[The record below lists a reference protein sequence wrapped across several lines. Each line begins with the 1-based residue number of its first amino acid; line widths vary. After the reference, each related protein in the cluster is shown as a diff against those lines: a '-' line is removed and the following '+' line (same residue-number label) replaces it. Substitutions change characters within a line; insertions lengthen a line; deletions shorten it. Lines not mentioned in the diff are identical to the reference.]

1 MSGLFNRNTTTT
13 GQVTVV
19 NNADEQDASAKGDF
33 SAAIESIGTAIGELK
48 DALPEM
54 LEKAFTGAIVSDAA
68 NDAMYD
74 ALASA
79 THDSISDL
87 HDEGVFGVSPR
98 NNPAAED
105 DDGRGF
111 TQAQLLAV
119 ETLDTNEH
127 LVNSLEMA
135 LDKSFDKH
143 NVGKNENQQHEN
155 DRKSIDAGMNSEKN
169 AAKNVNAKISDDV
182 HGIHEI
188 MNERKPEHDIDRAV
202 GLPDNNIPKQKG
214 KQAINSFD
222 SNGNN
227 DATAPEL
234 RTDFFDFNKLLAG
247 FDDDEDA
254 ELKPKKKKDETG
266 TERSRDKMKDD
277 LQLKFLSKTAPDFM
291 SKGNQ
296 VFDKILNDE
305 LNVHSDQTNSDSGS
319 IAKKMGGLGSLVKGG
334 GIAALGAATIASLG
348 MIGMAGKSLWDWH
361 KASSEANANIDKN
374 LKNATDANNKMKNG
388 ANDDLRD
395 ANIKSDKADAELAKE
410 KNGILAS
417 VADAVFG
424 AKTEGVRKKE
434 YDAAM
439 AEADRKVELARYNRM
454 LDRAEAYG
462 VKRNDSK
469 AVGKWLEEQKQLAS
483 KAGVNVE
490 DKGAFIKFQ
499 IAELERYKAA
509 QKKALD
515 NGTQP
520 NDQKPANQQQNPQ
533 QPAVQKNAQPNIQ
546 QETAVPL
553 AVGSNTN
560 TTPNVIN
567 AGTGVMTDD
576 IITAEEKARQFKQ
589 FTFEGIRDA
598 FLLPEV
604 QAVLTTTAKAAGTSV
619 EHKLMG

>member
-19 NNADEQDASAKGDF
+19 NNADGQDASDKGDF

-54 LEKAFTGAIVSDAA
+54 LEKAFTGAIASDAA

-87 HDEGVFGVSPR
+87 HDEGVFGVPDR
-98 NNPAAED
+98 NKPAAED
-105 DDGRGF
+105 VSGRGF
-111 TQAQLLAV
+111 TKAQLLAV

-127 LVNSLEMA
+127 LVNSLETA

-155 DRKSIDAGMNSEKN
+155 DRKSIDSGTNSE
-169 AAKNVNAKISDDV
+169 KNVNAKIRDDV

-202 GLPDNNIPKQKG
+202 GLPENNISNQKG
-214 KQAINSFD
+214 KQGTNPFD
-222 SNGNN
+222 PNGNN
-227 DATAPEL
+227 DVTAPEL

-305 LNVHSDQTNSDSGS
+305 LNVHSDQVNNASDSVL
-319 IAKKMGGLGSLVKGG
+319 KKTSGLGSLVKGG

-388 ANDDLRD
+388 VNDDLRD

-424 AKTEGVRKKE
+424 AKTEGVRNKE
-434 YDAAM
+434 YEAKM
-439 AEADRKVELARYNRM
+439 AEVDRQIELRRHKQM

-462 VKRNDSK
+462 IKRTDSK
-469 AVGKWLEEQKQLAS
+469 AVGKWLEEQKQLAT

-499 IAELERYKAA
+499 NEELERYKAA

-520 NDQKPANQQQNPQ
+520 NGQNPNNQQQQNPQ
-533 QPAVQKNAQPNIQ
+533 QPDAQKNAQPNIP

-604 QAVLTTTAKAAGTSV
+604 QAVLTSTAKAAGTSV

>member
-1 MSGLFNRNTTTT
+1 
-13 GQVTVV
+13 
-19 NNADEQDASAKGDF
+19 
-33 SAAIESIGTAIGELK
+33 
-48 DALPEM
+48 
-54 LEKAFTGAIVSDAA
+54 
-68 NDAMYD
+68 
-74 ALASA
+74 
-79 THDSISDL
+79 
-87 HDEGVFGVSPR
+87 
-98 NNPAAED
+98 
-105 DDGRGF
+105 
-111 TQAQLLAV
+111 
-119 ETLDTNEH
+119 
-127 LVNSLEMA
+127 
-135 LDKSFDKH
+135 
-143 NVGKNENQQHEN
+143 
-155 DRKSIDAGMNSEKN
+155 
-169 AAKNVNAKISDDV
+169 
-182 HGIHEI
+182 
-188 MNERKPEHDIDRAV
+188 
-202 GLPDNNIPKQKG
+202 
-214 KQAINSFD
+214 
-222 SNGNN
+222 
-227 DATAPEL
+227 
-234 RTDFFDFNKLLAG
+234 
-247 FDDDEDA
+247 
-254 ELKPKKKKDETG
+254 
-266 TERSRDKMKDD
+266 MKDD

-305 LNVHSDQTNSDSGS
+305 LNVHSDQINSDSGS
-319 IAKKMGGLGSLVKGG
+319 IVKKTSDLGSLVKVG

-388 ANDDLRD
+388 VNDDLRD

-424 AKTEGVRKKE
+424 AKTEGVRNKE
-434 YDAAM
+434 YEAKM
-439 AEADRKVELARYNRM
+439 AEVDRQIELRRHKQM

-462 VKRNDSK
+462 IKRTDSK
-469 AVGKWLEEQKQLAS
+469 AVGKWLEEQKQLAT

-499 IAELERYKAA
+499 NEELERYKAA

-520 NDQKPANQQQNPQ
+520 NGQNPNNQQQNSQ
-533 QPAVQKNAQPNIQ
+533 QPAVQKDAQPNIQ

-604 QAVLTTTAKAAGTSV
+604 QAVLTSTAKAAGTSV

>member
-1 MSGLFNRNTTTT
+1 MSGLFNGNTTTT

-19 NNADEQDASAKGDF
+19 NKADVQDTSAKGDF

-48 DALPEM
+48 DSLPEM
-54 LEKAFTGAIVSDAA
+54 LEKAFTGAIASDAA

-87 HDEGVFGVSPR
+87 HDEGVFGVPPR
-98 NNPAAED
+98 DKPAAED
-105 DDGRGF
+105 DGGRGF
-111 TQAQLLAV
+111 TKAQLLAV

-127 LVNSLEMA
+127 LVNSLETA
-135 LDKSFDKH
+135 IDKSLDKH
-143 NVGKNENQQHEN
+143 NLGKNENQQLEN
-155 DRKSIDAGMNSEKN
+155 ERKSIDAGTEPEK
-169 AAKNVNAKISDDV
+169 KVNAKIRDDV

-188 MNERKPEHDIDRAV
+188 MNERKAEHDIDRAF
-202 GLPDNNIPKQKG
+202 GLSENNIPKQKD
-214 KQAINSFD
+214 KQTINSFD

-227 DATAPEL
+227 DVTAPEL

-247 FDDDEDA
+247 VDDEDA

-305 LNVHSDQTNSDSGS
+305 LNVHSDQNNSDSGG
-319 IAKKMGGLGSLVKGG
+319 ITTKMGGLGSLVKTG

-361 KASSEANANIDKN
+361 KASSEANENIDKN

-388 ANDDLRD
+388 VNDDLRD

-439 AEADRKVELARYNRM
+439 AEVDRKVELARYNRM

-462 VKRNDSK
+462 VKRTDSK

-520 NDQKPANQQQNPQ
+520 NDQKPTNQQQNQQ
-533 QPAVQKNAQPNIQ
+533 QPAVQKNVQPNIQ

>member
-19 NNADEQDASAKGDF
+19 NNADGQDASAKGDF

-54 LEKAFTGAIVSDAA
+54 LEKAFTGAIASDAA

-87 HDEGVFGVSPR
+87 HDEGVFGVPDR
-98 NNPAAED
+98 NKPAAED
-105 DDGRGF
+105 VSGRGF
-111 TQAQLLAV
+111 TKAQLLAV

-127 LVNSLEMA
+127 LVNSLETA
-135 LDKSFDKH
+135 FDKSLGKH
-143 NVGKNENQQHEN
+143 NADKNENQQHEN
-155 DRKSIDAGMNSEKN
+155 DRKSIDAGTNSE
-169 AAKNVNAKISDDV
+169 KNVNAKIRDDV

-202 GLPDNNIPKQKG
+202 GLPDNNIPNQKG
-214 KQAINSFD
+214 KQDTNQFD
-222 SNGNN
+222 PNGNN
-227 DATAPEL
+227 DIKAPEL

-305 LNVHSDQTNSDSGS
+305 LNVHSDQVNSDSGS
-319 IAKKMGGLGSLVKGG
+319 IVKNTSGLGSLVKVG

-361 KASSEANANIDKN
+361 KASSEANENIDKN

-388 ANDDLRD
+388 VNDDLRD
-395 ANIKSDKADAELAKE
+395 ANVKSDKADAELAKE
-410 KNGILAS
+410 KNGFWAS
-417 VADAVFG
+417 VADSFFG
-424 AKTEGVRKKE
+424 AKTEGVRNKE
-434 YDAAM
+434 YEAKM
-439 AEADRKVELARYNRM
+439 AEVDRQIELRRHKQM

-462 VKRNDSK
+462 IKRTDSK
-469 AVGKWLEEQKQLAS
+469 AVSKWLEEQKQLAT

-499 IAELERYKAA
+499 NEELERYKAA

-520 NDQKPANQQQNPQ
+520 NGQNPNNQQQNPQ
-533 QPAVQKNAQPNIQ
+533 QPDAQKNAQPNIQ
-546 QETAVPL
+546 QENAVPL
-553 AVGSNTN
+553 AVGSSTN

-604 QAVLTTTAKAAGTSV
+604 QAVLTSTAKAAGTSV

>member
-1 MSGLFNRNTTTT
+1 MSGLFNRNTTAT

-19 NNADEQDASAKGDF
+19 NKADVQDTSAKGDF

-54 LEKAFTGAIVSDAA
+54 LERAFTGAIASDAA

-87 HDEGVFGVSPR
+87 HDEGVFGVPPR
-98 NNPAAED
+98 NKPAAED
-105 DDGRGF
+105 DGGRGF
-111 TQAQLLAV
+111 TKAQLLAI

-127 LVNSLEMA
+127 LVNSLETA
-135 LDKSFDKH
+135 IDKSLDKH
-143 NVGKNENQQHEN
+143 NVGKNENQQFEN
-155 DRKSIDAGMNSEKN
+155 ERKSIDAGTDPEK
-169 AAKNVNAKISDDV
+169 KVNAKIRDDV

-188 MNERKPEHDIDRAV
+188 MNERKTEHDIDRAF
-202 GLPDNNIPKQKG
+202 GLPENKQT
-214 KQAINSFD
+214 INSFD
-222 SNGNN
+222 ANGNN
-227 DATAPEL
+227 DVTAPEL
-234 RTDFFDFNKLLAG
+234 RTDFFDFSKLMAG
-247 FDDDEDA
+247 VDDEDA

-266 TERSRDKMKDD
+266 TERSRDKMKND
-277 LQLKFLSKTAPDFM
+277 LLLKFLSKTAPDFM

-305 LNVHSDQTNSDSGS
+305 LNDHSDQNNSDSGG
-319 IAKKMGGLGSLVKGG
+319 IAKKTGGLGSLVKGG
-334 GIAALGAATIASLG
+334 GMAALGAATIASLG

-361 KASSEANANIDKN
+361 KASSEANENIDKN

-388 ANDDLRD
+388 VNDDLRD
-395 ANIKSDKADAELAKE
+395 ANVKSDKAAAELAKE
-410 KNGILAS
+410 KNGFWAS
-417 VADAVFG
+417 VADSFFG

-520 NDQKPANQQQNPQ
+520 NDQKPTNQQQNPQ

>member
-13 GQVTVV
+13 GQVTVA
-19 NNADEQDASAKGDF
+19 NKADVQDTSAKGDF

-48 DALPEM
+48 DSLPEI
-54 LEKAFTGAIVSDAA
+54 LEKAFTGAIASDAA

-87 HDEGVFGVSPR
+87 HDEGVFGVPPR
-98 NNPAAED
+98 DKPAAED
-105 DDGRGF
+105 DNGRGF
-111 TQAQLLAV
+111 TKSQLLAV

-127 LVNSLEMA
+127 LVNSLETA
-135 LDKSFDKH
+135 IDKSLDKH
-143 NVGKNENQQHEN
+143 NVGKNENQQLEN
-155 DRKSIDAGMNSEKN
+155 ERKSIDAGTDSEK
-169 AAKNVNAKISDDV
+169 KVNAKIRDDV

-202 GLPDNNIPKQKG
+202 GLSENNVPNQKD
-214 KQAINSFD
+214 KRAINSFD

-227 DATAPEL
+227 DVTAPEL
-234 RTDFFDFNKLLAG
+234 RTDFFDFNKLMAG
-247 FDDDEDA
+247 FDDEDA

-266 TERSRDKMKDD
+266 TERSRNKMKDD
-277 LQLKFLSKTAPDFM
+277 LELKFLSKTAPDFM

-305 LNVHSDQTNSDSGS
+305 LNDHSDQTNSDSDS
-319 IAKKMGGLGSLVKGG
+319 IAKKTGGLGSLVKGG

-361 KASSEANANIDKN
+361 KASSEANENIDKN

-388 ANDDLRD
+388 VNDDLRD
-395 ANIKSDKADAELAKE
+395 ANVKSDKADAELAKE
-410 KNGILAS
+410 KNGFWAS

-439 AEADRKVELARYNRM
+439 AEVDRKIELARYNRM

-483 KAGVNVE
+483 KSGVNVE

-499 IAELERYKAA
+499 IEELERYKAA

-520 NDQKPANQQQNPQ
+520 NDQKPANQQQTPQ